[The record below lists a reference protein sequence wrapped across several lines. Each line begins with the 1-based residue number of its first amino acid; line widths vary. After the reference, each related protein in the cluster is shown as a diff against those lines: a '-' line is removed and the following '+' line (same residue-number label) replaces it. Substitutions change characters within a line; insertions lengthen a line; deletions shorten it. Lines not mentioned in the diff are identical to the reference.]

1 MQIFWRRI
9 DKRTCLISKE
19 LSVSQFIVAI
29 NKLELFNLKKDRY
42 DEIIKELTKF
52 LIEEQGFDEKRKK
65 FIPVSGLTGD
75 NLIKSIASK
84 NAKWHT

>member
-1 MQIFWRRI
+1 M
-9 DKRTCLISKE
+9 SKE

-52 LIEEQGFDEKRKK
+52 LIEE
-65 FIPVSGLTGD
+65 
-75 NLIKSIASK
+75 
-84 NAKWHT
+84 